1 MRNSDGSIWDWRK
14 ATVRYVALAVGSTYG
29 FHRGFGFAWLT
40 SAVIIAL
47 LFLTGGLLWFWA
59 YSRQRL

>member
-1 MRNSDGSIWDWRK
+1 
-14 ATVRYVALAVGSTYG
+14 VALAVGSTYG
-29 FHRGFGFAWLT
+29 FHRGFGFPWLT

-47 LFLTGGLLWFWA
+47 VLLTAGLLWFWA